1 MKRYHTYKDS
11 GFEWIGEVPKG
22 WGVLPIKYVVKIP
35 VTDGPHE
42 TPDFLNEG
50 IPFISAEAIKND
62 KIDFG
67 KKRGFISIAEHKR
80 FSEKYKPQKGDIY
93 MIKSGATTG
102 NVAVVETDD
111 EFNIWSP
118 LAAIRPD
125 LKKTTTKFL
134 FHFMKSINFFE
145 SIEIGWSFGTQQ
157 NIGMGVIEN
166 LPIVAPPIAEQISI
180 ATYLDRKTVQI
191 DNLISKKQK
200 LIELLKEERAAI
212 INQAVTKGLN
222 PDVPMR
228 DSGIE
233 WLGEMPKHWEVKR
246 LKLLVNK
253 VGSGVTPRGGA
264 SVYQKD
270 GISLLRSQNIHFEG
284 LKLDDVAYISEQI
297 HNEMS
302 GSKVKPNDVLLNI
315 TGASIGRCCIVPS
328 DFGEANVNQHVCII
342 RPNRQIESGFLH
354 KYISSDNGQAQI
366 FSSEKGISREGLN
379 FEQLKGFQVLLPPIG
394 DQNDIKDYIESATTK
409 IDQTTSKIEKQIELL
424 KEFRTALISEV
435 VTGKIDVRHEELK

>member
-1 MKRYHTYKDS
+1 MKPYPKYKDS
-11 GFEWIGEVPKG
+11 GVEWIGEVPEG
-22 WGVLPIKYVVKIP
+22 WEILPIKYVVKIP

-42 TPDFLNEG
+42 TPELLNEG

-67 KKRGFISIAEHKR
+67 KKRGFISIEEHKR

-166 LPIVAPPIAEQISI
+166 LPIVAPSIEEQISI
-180 ATYLDRKTVQI
+180 AAYLDRKTAQI
-191 DNLISKKQK
+191 DDLISKKQK
-200 LIELLKEERAAI
+200 ITELLKEERAAI

-222 PDVPMR
+222 PDPRAGLQFVLVSFSKMVIGALR
-228 DSGIE
+228 
-233 WLGEMPKHWEVKR
+233 LGH
-246 LKLLVNK
+246 LV
-253 VGSGVTPRGGA
+253 V
-264 SVYQKD
+264 
-270 GISLLRSQNIHFEG
+270 H
-284 LKLDDVAYISEQI
+284 
-297 HNEMS
+297 
-302 GSKVKPNDVLLNI
+302 
-315 TGASIGRCCIVPS
+315 
-328 DFGEANVNQHVCII
+328 
-342 RPNRQIESGFLH
+342 
-354 KYISSDNGQAQI
+354 
-366 FSSEKGISREGLN
+366 
-379 FEQLKGFQVLLPPIG
+379 
-394 DQNDIKDYIESATTK
+394 
-409 IDQTTSKIEKQIELL
+409 
-424 KEFRTALISEV
+424 
-435 VTGKIDVRHEELK
+435 

>member
-1 MKRYHTYKDS
+1 MKPYPKYKYS
-11 GFEWIGEVPKG
+11 GVEWIGDVPER
-22 WGVLPIKYVVKIP
+22 WDILPIKYVVKIP

-42 TPDFLNEG
+42 TPELLNEG

-67 KKRGFISIAEHKR
+67 KKRGFISIEEHKR

-102 NVAVVETDD
+102 NIAVVETDD

-166 LPIVAPPIAEQISI
+166 LPIVAPSIEEQISI
-180 ATYLDRKTVQI
+180 AAYLDRKTTQI

-222 PDVPMR
+222 PDAPMK

-233 WLGEMPKHWEVKR
+233 WLGEIPEHWEVKR
-246 LKLLVNK
+246 LKFLVNK

-264 SVYQKD
+264 SVYQND
-270 GISLLRSQNIHFEG
+270 GIPLLRSQNIHFDG
-284 LKLDDVAYISEQI
+284 LRLDDVAYISEEI

-302 GSKVKPNDVLLNI
+302 GSKVRLFQGGTDTRK
-315 TGASIGRCCIVPS
+315 IGS
-328 DFGEANVNQHVCII
+328 
-342 RPNRQIESGFLH
+342 
-354 KYISSDNGQAQI
+354 
-366 FSSEKGISREGLN
+366 
-379 FEQLKGFQVLLPPIG
+379 FQ
-394 DQNDIKDYIESATTK
+394 DHF
-409 IDQTTSKIEKQIELL
+409 QTLY
-424 KEFRTALISEV
+424 
-435 VTGKIDVRHEELK
+435 

>member
-1 MKRYHTYKDS
+1 MKPYPKYKDS
-11 GFEWIGEVPKG
+11 GVEWIGKVPEG
-22 WGVLPIKYVVKIP
+22 WEILPIKYVVKIP

-42 TPDFLNEG
+42 TPELLNEG

-67 KKRGFISIAEHKR
+67 KKRGFISIEEHKR
-80 FSEKYKPQKGDIY
+80 FSKKYKPQKGDIY

-102 NVAVVETDD
+102 NIAVVETDD

-118 LAAIRPD
+118 LAVIRPD

-145 SIEIGWSFGTQQ
+145 SIELGWSFGTQQ

-166 LPIVAPPIAEQISI
+166 LPIVAPSIEEQISI
-180 ATYLDRKTVQI
+180 AAYLDRKTTQI

-200 LIELLKEERAAI
+200 FIELLKEERAAI

-222 PDVPMR
+222 PDASMK

-233 WLGEMPKHWEVKR
+233 WLGEIPEHWEVKR
-246 LKLLVNK
+246 LKFLVNK

-270 GISLLRSQNIHFEG
+270 GIPLLRSQNIHFEG
-284 LKLDDVAYISEQI
+284 LKLDDVAYISEEI

-315 TGASIGRCCIVPS
+315 TGASIGRCCIVPF

-354 KYISSDNGQAQI
+354 NYISSDNGQAQI

-379 FEQLKGFQVLLPPIG
+379 FEQLKGFQVLLPPIS
-394 DQNDIKDYIESATTK
+394 DQKDIKDYIESATTK
-409 IDQTTSKIEKQIELL
+409 IDQTISNIEKQIDLL
-424 KEFRTALISEV
+424 QEYRTALISEV
-435 VTGKIDVRHEELK
+435 VTGKIDVRT

>member
-11 GFEWIGEVPKG
+11 GFEWIGEVPEG

-180 ATYLDRKTVQI
+180 ATYLDRKTAQI
-191 DNLISKKQK
+191 DDLISKKQK

-222 PDVPMR
+222 PDAPMK
-228 DSGIE
+228 DSGVE
-233 WLGEMPKHWEVKR
+233 WLGEVPSRWEVKR
-246 LKLLVNK
+246 LKWLIKGKLKYGANESTELTDDSFPRYIRITDFNNDGKLRDDTFKSLPFEIAKDYLLHDGDILFARSGAT
-253 VGSGVTPRGGA
+253 VGKTFL
-264 SVYQKD
+264 YQNFK
-270 GISLLRSQNIHFEG
+270 GIACYAGYLI
-284 LKLDDVAYISEQI
+284 K
-297 HNEMS
+297 
-302 GSKVKPNDVLLNI
+302 
-315 TGASIGRCCIVPS
+315 
-328 DFGEANVNQHVCII
+328 ANVNSKLILS
-342 RPNRQIESGFLH
+342 NFLYYYTKSATYENWKNSVFIQATIQNIGAD
-354 KYISSDNGQAQI
+354 KYQM
-366 FSSEKGISREGLN
+366 LN
-379 FEQLKGFQVLLPPIG
+379 VPQPPINE
-394 DQNDIKDYIESATTK
+394 QVSIVENINKKTSK

-424 KEFRTALISEV
+424 KEFRTTLISEV
-435 VTGKIDVRHEELK
+435 VTGKIDVRDEEIE

>member
-1 MKRYHTYKDS
+1 MKPYLKYKDS
-11 GFEWIGEVPKG
+11 GVEWIGKVPDG
-22 WGVLPIKYVVKIP
+22 WEILPIKYVVKIP

-42 TPDFLNEG
+42 TPELLNEG

-67 KKRGFISIAEHKR
+67 KKRGFISIEEHKR

-134 FHFMKSINFFE
+134 FHFMKSIN
-145 SIEIGWSFGTQQ
+145 
-157 NIGMGVIEN
+157 VIEN
-166 LPIVAPPIAEQISI
+166 LPIVAPSIEEQISI
-180 ATYLDRKTVQI
+180 AAYLDRKTAQI
-191 DNLISKKQK
+191 DDLISKKQK

-222 PDVPMR
+222 PDAPMK

-233 WLGEMPKHWEVKR
+233 WLGEIPAHWEVKR
-246 LKLLVNK
+246 LKHIAKIILGKMLTNVDKGDYHYRPYLRAQNISWEKVNVKDVKNMWFSKDELHQYRLNRNDLLVSEGGEVGRTSIWDEEIEECYIQNSVHK
-253 VGSGVTPRGGA
+253 VTMEPTNDPFFFLYTFCLFGQKGVFESVA
-264 SVYQKD
+264 SRISIAHLTKEKLKETVFPVPPKD
-270 GISLLRSQNIHFEG
+270 EQERISKF
-284 LKLDDVAYISEQI
+284 
-297 HNEMS
+297 
-302 GSKVKPNDVLLNI
+302 
-315 TGASIGRCCIVPS
+315 IGTETS
-328 DFGEANVNQHVCII
+328 
-342 RPNRQIESGFLH
+342 
-354 KYISSDNGQAQI
+354 
-366 FSSEKGISREGLN
+366 
-379 FEQLKGFQVLLPPIG
+379 
-394 DQNDIKDYIESATTK
+394 K
-409 IDQTTSKIEKQIELL
+409 IDQTISKIEKQIGLL

-435 VTGKIDVRHEELK
+435 VTGKIDVRDEELQ